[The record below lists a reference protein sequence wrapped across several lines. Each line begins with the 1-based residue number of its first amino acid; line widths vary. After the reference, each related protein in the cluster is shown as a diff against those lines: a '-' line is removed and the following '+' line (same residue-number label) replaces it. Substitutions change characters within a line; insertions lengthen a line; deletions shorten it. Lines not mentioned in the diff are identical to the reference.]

1 MDFIKCMIPRK
12 KKICKG
18 CGNEKYIFGKGL
30 CDYCYNLQF
39 SKPIK
44 KVSEKRNKENEI
56 YFAKRKIFL
65 SRKENIICPITGE
78 KTTEIHHI
86 KKRIGFADDWAKE
99 NNINLLLDERF
110 WLAVSRKGHIWIHDN
125 INEAKKLGYLK

>member
-1 MDFIKCMIPRK
+1 MIPRK

>member
-1 MDFIKCMIPRK
+1 MIQRK

-30 CDYCYNLQF
+30 CDFCYNLQF

>member
-1 MDFIKCMIPRK
+1 MIKRK
-12 KKICKG
+12 KKICKC
-18 CGNEKYIFGKGL
+18 CGEEKYLFGKGL
-30 CDYCYNLQF
+30 CSYCYNLQF

-65 SRKENIICPITGE
+65 SKKENIICPITGE

-99 NNINLLLDERF
+99 NDINLLLDERF